1 MEWIRQLELTPL
13 KKRPISATSKE
24 KEFDGIPLS
33 KGFILPRE
41 NFIHCLRMEKLRTDR
56 SNAPLSMG
64 LFLLG
69 EKNGN
74 GQENIEEFLRY
85 LNQVTRATD
94 VKGWTDK
101 NVLGI
106 LLPNTDNKGVKSC
119 IQKLIQGNGS
129 LEYSVITGTY
139 PDHIFQQLLREGEND
154 PDFFPFDLDEAAK
167 PLGLERFLKRAIDM
181 AGSLCGLIL
190 LSPLMLMVA
199 LAVKISSPGPVI
211 FTQTRLGLKG
221 VRFPFYK
228 FRSMYWNTDDKV
240 HRQYVSHLIEGRLE
254 NINQGEGARSFFK
267 MKDDSRITRVGKTLR
282 RLSLDE
288 LPQLLNVLKGE
299 MSLVG
304 PRPPLIYEA
313 EKYKPWHLRRILEV
327 KPGITGLWQ
336 VSGRSTTTFDEMVRL
351 DLRYVKN
358 WSLWLDTKILVKT
371 VKEVLYPRSAA

>member
-1 MEWIRQLELTPL
+1 
-13 KKRPISATSKE
+13 
-24 KEFDGIPLS
+24 
-33 KGFILPRE
+33 
-41 NFIHCLRMEKLRTDR
+41 
-56 SNAPLSMG
+56 
-64 LFLLG
+64 
-69 EKNGN
+69 
-74 GQENIEEFLRY
+74 
-85 LNQVTRATD
+85 
-94 VKGWTDK
+94 
-101 NVLGI
+101 
-106 LLPNTDNKGVKSC
+106 
-119 IQKLIQGNGS
+119 
-129 LEYSVITGTY
+129 
-139 PDHIFQQLLREGEND
+139 
-154 PDFFPFDLDEAAK
+154 
-167 PLGLERFLKRAIDM
+167 M